1 MHAAE
6 PGGTH
11 SGPAAHQGGV
21 ISVDPDGRVDGWSA
35 GAESILGYR
44 RDEVIGRPALDLVD
58 TDARRALA
66 SGLTDRRWADRA
78 VFRDKAGR
86 RVEADVLIRPASA
99 DGRSTVWFVSGPRG
113 PAADEDTGGGDWT
126 GAGGMVERAWSQSS
140 AAIVVW
146 SPGLRLLWANE
157 RTVRLFS
164 ADVDRMRG
172 RLLTEILTPDSQHY
186 AVEEALRRARDT
198 GTAQYVLTH
207 EQVPGEKRP
216 HEWAIHIDPLRDEGG
231 TLVGLCSMARDNSAE
246 FWARRRL
253 VLLNDARRSI
263 GLSLDVGR
271 TAQELTDLAVPDLA
285 DVAMVHLLPQAL
297 EGGGTASRDPVE
309 VRLAA
314 ASGREW
320 PLPRPDRLPD
330 DPGTPPWHVVD
341 RRSLPGRALS
351 ERRAVRVDLPHEA
364 AIWAERE
371 GGFDR
376 DARGGAVCAPLT
388 ARGSTLGVVTFLRRG
403 AAFDSD
409 DLLLAEELAATT
421 AISIDNARNY
431 QREHSTA
438 LTLQQ
443 SLLPREPPA
452 QNAVDAAYGYR
463 PADLAAGVGGDWF
476 DVIPL
481 SGARVALVMG
491 DVVGHGVRAAATM
504 GRLRS
509 VVRTLADVDLPPE
522 ELLTGLDDIVNRLD
536 RETQANAPDPE
547 VGASVLYAVYDPVSR
562 RCRMARAA
570 HVEPLLVLPDGT
582 SHRVELPEGPPLGL
596 GGLPFESV
604 ELTLPEDC
612 LLVLF
617 TDGLVKSRQQ
627 DLDEG
632 IARLQ
637 ASLATASSSIT
648 AVCEDIMDALLP
660 EGGSDDAA
668 LLVARPRALAAA
680 DVAHWD
686 VPADPAAV
694 AAVREEASAQLTAW
708 GLEDRAFATELIVS
722 ELVTNALR
730 HGRAPIRLRLIRD
743 RSLICEV
750 TDGSNAAPHLRRART
765 YDEGGRGLFLVAQ
778 LSSRWG
784 SRPTDCGKTIWAE
797 QQLDQA
803 G

>member
-1 MHAAE
+1 MHGAE
-6 PGGTH
+6 SGGTH
-11 SGPAAHQGGV
+11 RSPAAHRGAV
-21 ISVDPDGRVDGWSA
+21 ISVDPEGRVDGWSA

-44 RDEVIGRPALDLVD
+44 RDEVIGRPALDLAD
-58 TDARRALA
+58 DDARQTLA
-66 SGLTDRRWADRA
+66 IGLAGRHWEERA
-78 VFRDKAGR
+78 VLRDKAGR
-86 RVEADVLIRPASA
+86 PVEVDVLIRPASA
-99 DGRSTVWFVSGPRG
+99 DGSSTVWFVSGPSG
-113 PAADEDTGGGDWT
+113 PAADDVR
-126 GAGGMVERAWSQSS
+126 AGGMLERAWSQSS

-157 RTVRLFS
+157 RTCRLFN
-164 ADVDRMRG
+164 AGVDRMRG
-172 RLLTEILTPDSQHY
+172 HRLTEILTPDSQHY

-198 GTAQYVLTH
+198 GTTQYVVTH

-216 HEWAIHIDPLRDEGG
+216 HEWALHIDPLRDEDG
-231 TLVGLCSMARDNSAE
+231 TVVGLCSMARDNSAE

-253 VLLNDARRSI
+253 ILLNDARRSI
-263 GLSLDVGR
+263 GLSLDVGS
-271 TAQELTDLAVPDLA
+271 TAQELTELAVPDLA
-285 DVAMVHLLPQAL
+285 DVAMVHLLPRTLGA
-297 EGGGTASRDPVE
+297 GGAASRDPVE
-309 VRLAA
+309 VRLVA
-314 ASGREW
+314 ASGRA
-320 PLPRPDRLPD
+320 LPPASPS
-330 DPGTPPWHVVD
+330 WHVVD

-364 AIWAERE
+364 AAWAGRE
-371 GGFDR
+371 GGFER
-376 DARGGAVCAPLT
+376 DARGGAICVPLT
-388 ARGSTLGVVTFLRRG
+388 ARGGTLGVVTFLRRG
-403 AAFDSD
+403 TAFDSD

-421 AISIDNARNY
+421 AISVDNARNF

-509 VVRTLADVDLPPE
+509 VVRTLADIDLPPE
-522 ELLTGLDDIVNRLD
+522 ELLTRLDDIVNRLD
-536 RETQANAPDPE
+536 QETEANAPDPE
-547 VGASVLYAVYDPVSR
+547 VGASLLYAVYDPVSR

-582 SHRVELPEGPPLGL
+582 SRRVGLPEGPPLGL
-596 GGLPFESV
+596 GGLPFESAEV
-604 ELTLPEDC
+604 TLPEDC

-617 TDGLVKSRQQ
+617 TDGLVKSRHQ
-627 DLDEG
+627 DLDAG

-637 ASLATASSSIT
+637 ASLTAATSSIT
-648 AVCEDIMDALLP
+648 AVCDDIMGALLP
-660 EGGSDDAA
+660 GDGSDDAA
-668 LLVARPRALAAA
+668 LLVARPRALEAA

-686 VPADPAAV
+686 VPADPSAV
-694 AAVREEASAQLTAW
+694 AAVREETTAKLAAW
-708 GLEDRAFATELIVS
+708 GLEDRAFATGLIVS

-730 HGRAPIRLRLIRD
+730 HGRAPIHLRLIRD

-765 YDEGGRGLFLVAQ
+765 FDEGGRGLFLVAQ

-784 SRPTDCGKTIWAE
+784 SRPTELGKIIWSE
-797 QQLDQA
+797 QQLDRT

>member
-6 PGGTH
+6 PGDAHG
-11 SGPAAHQGGV
+11 GPAAHQGAV
-21 ISVDPDGRVDGWSA
+21 ISVDPAGRVDGWSA

-58 TDARRALA
+58 TDARRTLA
-66 SGLTDRRWADRA
+66 AGLAARRWADRT
-78 VFRDKAGR
+78 VLRDKAGR
-86 RVEADVLIRPASA
+86 RVEADVMIRPASA
-99 DGRSTVWFVSGPRG
+99 DGRSTVWFVSGPPG
-113 PAADEDTGGGDWT
+113 PAAGEDGDDEADRTV
-126 GAGGMVERAWSQSS
+126 AMLERAWSQSS

-157 RTVRLFS
+157 RTVRLFD
-164 ADVDRMRG
+164 AEVDAMRG
-172 RLLTEILTPDSQHY
+172 RRLTEILTPDSQHF

-198 GTAQYVLTH
+198 GTTQYVVTH
-207 EQVPGEKRP
+207 EQVPAEKRP
-216 HEWAIHIDPLRDEGG
+216 RQWAIHVDPLQDESG
-231 TLVGLCSMARDNSAE
+231 TVVALCSMARDNSAE
-246 FWARRRL
+246 YWARRRL
-253 VLLNDARRSI
+253 ILLNDARRSI
-263 GLSLDVGR
+263 GLSLDVGS
-271 TAQELTDLAVPDLA
+271 TAHELTDLAVPDLA

-297 EGGGTASRDPVE
+297 GGGTTSRDPVE

-320 PLPRPDRLPD
+320 PLPRLDRFPCEG
-330 DPGTPPWHVVD
+330 PGDTPGWHVVD

-364 AIWAERE
+364 AIWAELE

-376 DARGGAVCAPLT
+376 NARGGAICAPLT

-403 AAFDSD
+403 PGFDAD

-421 AISIDNARNY
+421 AMSIDNARNF

-443 SLLPREPPA
+443 SLLPREPPV

-536 RETQANAPDPE
+536 QERAADAPDPE

-570 HVEPLLVLPDGT
+570 HVEPLLVLADGT

-604 ELTLPEDC
+604 EITLPEDC
-612 LLVLF
+612 MLVLF
-617 TDGLVKSRQQ
+617 TDGLVKSRQR
-627 DLDEG
+627 DIDEG

-637 ASLATASSSIT
+637 ASLAAATSSIT
-648 AVCEDIMDALLP
+648 AVCQDIMDTLLP

-668 LLVARPRALAAA
+668 LLVARPRALDAA

-686 VPADPAAV
+686 VPAEPAAV
-694 AAVREEASAQLTAW
+694 ARVRDEVNAKLADW

-730 HGRAPIRLRLIRD
+730 HGRAPIRLRLVKD

-765 YDEGGRGLFLVAQ
+765 FDEGGRGLFLVAQ
-778 LSSRWG
+778 LSTRWG
-784 SRPTDCGKTIWAE
+784 SRPTARGKIIWSE